1 MRVAFMGTPDF
12 AAASLRELFASSH
25 DVVAVVSQPDR
36 PSGRGR
42 KVLPTPVA
50 ALARQHDCPL
60 DQSNTVA
67 TRAFREWLSAHT
79 PDVVVVAAFGKIL
92 GPKLLS
98 LAPLGCINVHG
109 SLLPRWRGA
118 SPIQSALLAGDSES
132 GVCIMEMVSELDAG
146 AVLDRVSTPIR
157 PKDTSST
164 LHDRLAALGAT
175 LLVKVL
181 DRMERGPVRAEP
193 QPMEGVTFAPQFT
206 KADGNID
213 WSESAD
219 SIARRLRAFSPW
231 PGCRTQHERRGEWL
245 KLHPPALV
253 LLPQSSSSGDMPGTV
268 VCADPQGVDV
278 VCGDGAILRLTSL
291 QAPGKRVL
299 EARSFLAGYPLNVGD
314 RLT

>member
-1 MRVAFMGTPDF
+1 MRVAFMGTPHF
-12 AAASLRELFASSH
+12 AAASLMRVFESSH

-42 KVLPTPVA
+42 KVIPTPVA
-50 ALARQHDCPL
+50 ALALQHGCPL

-67 TRAFREWLSAHT
+67 TRTFREWLSSYT

-98 LAPLGCINVHG
+98 LPPLGCINVHG

-118 SPIQSALLAGDSES
+118 SPIQSALLAGDVES

-157 PKDTSST
+157 PEDTSST
-164 LHDRLAALGAT
+164 LHDRLANLGAT
-175 LLVKVL
+175 LLVEVL
-181 DRMERGPVRAEP
+181 DRMEQGSIRAEP
-193 QPMEGVTFAPQFT
+193 QPLEGVTFAPQFT

-213 WSESAD
+213 WSESAEA
-219 SIARRLRAFSPW
+219 IVRRLRAFSPW
-231 PGCRTQHERRGEWL
+231 PGCRTRHERRAEWV
-245 KLHPPALV
+245 KLHPPASV
-253 LLPQSSSSGDMPGTV
+253 LLNPSAPSDGGPGTV
-268 VCADPQGVDV
+268 VHVGPQGVDV
-278 VCGDGAILRLTSL
+278 LCGDGATLRLTRL

-299 EARSFLAGYPLNVGD
+299 DARSFLAGYPLEAGD
-314 RLT
+314 RLI